1 MNEGEMTMLLEVI
14 ATTLSDAMLAERYGA
29 DRIELITA
37 ISEGGLTPS
46 LGLIEKVRD
55 AVSIPVRVMV
65 RPHARS
71 FYYDKDDIE
80 TMERDIQ
87 HIASMG
93 GLAVVM
99 GMLRLDGAI
108 DEVLLQRLLQAAQ
121 GLEVTFHRAFDE
133 VRDPFEALEILSRYP
148 QITDILT
155 SGAQST
161 APKGVERIA
170 ALEKLTSERSISIL
184 AGSGLTV
191 EGIRDF
197 VHQTGVRRVHFGSA
211 IREDGDAMKPIDP
224 LRLQAVRN
232 ILDQRKDH

>member
-1 MNEGEMTMLLEVI
+1 MKERQQMLLEVI
-14 ATTLSDAMLAERYGA
+14 ATTLSDAVLAERYGA
-29 DRIELITA
+29 DRIELITG

-46 LGLIEKVRD
+46 LGLIEKVRG

-87 HIASMG
+87 HIASIG
-93 GLAVVM
+93 GLSVVM
-99 GMLRLDGAI
+99 GLLRPDGTI
-108 DEVLLQRLLQAAQ
+108 DEESLQRLLYTAK

-133 VRDPFEALEILSRYP
+133 VRDQFEAIEILSRYS

-155 SGAQST
+155 SGAQNT
-161 APKGVERIA
+161 APKGAERIA
-170 ALEKLTSERSISIL
+170 ALEQLTSERSISIL

-191 EGIRDF
+191 EGISNF
-197 VHQTGVRRVHFGSA
+197 IEQTSVRRVHFGSA
-211 IREDGDAMKPIDP
+211 VREDGDALKPINP

-232 ILDQRKDH
+232 ILDQKND

>member
-1 MNEGEMTMLLEVI
+1 MLLEVI
-14 ATTLSDAMLAERYGA
+14 ATTLSDAVLAERYGA
-29 DRIELITA
+29 DRIELITG

-46 LGLIEKVRD
+46 LGLIEKVRG

-87 HIASMG
+87 HIASIG
-93 GLAVVM
+93 GLSVVM
-99 GMLRLDGAI
+99 GMLRPDGAI
-108 DEVLLQRLLQAAQ
+108 DEELLERLLQAAQ
-121 GLEVTFHRAFDE
+121 GSEVTFHRAFDE
-133 VRDPFEALEILSRYP
+133 VRDQFEAIEILSRYS

-155 SGAQST
+155 SGAQNT
-161 APKGVERIA
+161 APKGAERLA
-170 ALEKLTSERSISIL
+170 ALEQLTSERSISIL

-191 EGIRDF
+191 EGISDF
-197 VHQTGVRRVHFGSA
+197 IEQTSVRRVHFGSA
-211 IREDGDAMKPIDP
+211 VREDGDALKPIDP

-232 ILDQRKDH
+232 ILDQKR

>member
-1 MNEGEMTMLLEVI
+1 MNEGETTMLLEVI
-14 ATTLSDAMLAERYGA
+14 ATTLSDAVLAERYGA

-87 HIASMG
+87 HIASIS

-99 GMLRLDGAI
+99 GMLRLDGTI
-108 DEVLLQRLLQAAQ
+108 DDEALQRLLQAAQ

-133 VRDPFEALEILSRYP
+133 VRDQFEALEILSRYP

-155 SGAQST
+155 SGAQNT
-161 APKGVERIA
+161 APKGAERIA
-170 ALEKLTSERSISIL
+170 ALEQLTSERSIYIL

-191 EGIRDF
+191 EGISDF
-197 VHQTGVRRVHFGSA
+197 VQQTGVRRVHFGSA
-211 IREDGDAMKPIDP
+211 VREEGDALKPIDP

-232 ILDQRKDH
+232 MLDQRKDH